1 MGSALL
7 AVQALLGAVALAA
20 TVPSGFVDSI
30 FVGVPSDATAMK
42 FSPDGRL
49 FVCQQS
55 GKLRVVQDGQLL
67 ETPFV
72 SIPVDGSDERGLLG
86 VAFDP
91 DFETN
96 NFVYVYYTAASPT
109 VHNRVSRFTANDNVA
124 VPGSEV
130 VLLELN
136 PLSATY
142 HNGGA
147 LHFGNDGKLYI
158 AVGDNGN
165 GNNSQSLGN
174 LFGKVLR
181 INRDG
186 SIPAD
191 NPFFGTAAGVNLSI
205 WARGL
210 RNPFTTAIQRS
221 TGRLFINDVGETS
234 WEEINEGAPGANYGW
249 PLAEGPSADPDFTD
263 PFHFYGHNE
272 GCAITGGA
280 FYEPPVLAF
289 PTGYH
294 GDYFYADYCGG
305 WIRRIDPVTD
315 TDAAFAGGIG
325 FPVDLKVGPDGALYY
340 LARGDGVVGRIS
352 YSAADPPAI
361 TLPPADRTVA
371 VGTSATFTVSA
382 TGAAPLTYRWRRNGN
397 LITGATGTSYTLA
410 NAQLG
415 DSGALFDV
423 IVSND
428 FGSAT
433 SDTALLTVTQNTA
446 PAAAITQ
453 PVVGTTYAGGSVINY
468 AGTGND
474 AEDGVLPA
482 SAFTWWVDFHHA
494 DPTPHTHP
502 RMAELSG
509 SKSGSFTIPT
519 LEETSPNVF
528 YRFHLRVTDSGGL
541 THSVSRDIQPRK
553 STVTLATNPAALQLR
568 LDGQP
573 VTAPHT
579 FVGVEGITR
588 NLEAV
593 SPQGT
598 SWVFSSWS
606 DGGAR
611 VHDISTPTA
620 DTTYTAQFVGQAAVS
635 IDIANMSM
643 LEGDA
648 GTKTAV
654 FPVSL
659 SSASAA
665 PVSVGWTTTNGSAK
679 SGSDYAA
686 GNGTVTF
693 PAGSTSR
700 TIAVTING
708 DTAVEANEIFYVD
721 LSAPSGATV
730 ADARA
735 VGSIKNDD
743 GTGTIAFGASS
754 YQKAESG
761 GSATIAVTRSGGLGA
776 GMTAQY
782 ATTNGTASAG
792 TDYTSTSGTLT
803 FAAGVTSVSFQV
815 PLTNDTR
822 DEVTETVNLSLSN
835 PAGGAVLGTRR
846 TASLNI
852 VDNDTGGV
860 LSFSSGAYERSES
873 GGSATIKV
881 LRTGGAASGVTVHY
895 ATSAATASATD
906 DYTSATGTLSFGA
919 GQTSATFSVALRN
932 DTVNE
937 ANETVN
943 LVLANPTGGAK
954 LGSQPTAVLTI
965 LDDE

>member
-1 MGSALL
+1 M
-7 AVQALLGAVALAA
+7 
-20 TVPSGFVDSI
+20 
-30 FVGVPSDATAMK
+30 
-42 FSPDGRL
+42 
-49 FVCQQS
+49 
-55 GKLRVVQDGQLL
+55 
-67 ETPFV
+67 
-72 SIPVDGSDERGLLG
+72 
-86 VAFDP
+86 
-91 DFETN
+91 
-96 NFVYVYYTAASPT
+96 
-109 VHNRVSRFTANDNVA
+109 
-124 VPGSEV
+124 
-130 VLLELN
+130 
-136 PLSATY
+136 
-142 HNGGA
+142 
-147 LHFGNDGKLYI
+147 
-158 AVGDNGN
+158 
-165 GNNSQSLGN
+165 
-174 LFGKVLR
+174 
-181 INRDG
+181 
-186 SIPAD
+186 
-191 NPFFGTAAGVNLSI
+191 
-205 WARGL
+205 
-210 RNPFTTAIQRS
+210 
-221 TGRLFINDVGETS
+221 
-234 WEEINEGAPGANYGW
+234 
-249 PLAEGPSADPDFTD
+249 
-263 PFHFYGHNE
+263 
-272 GCAITGGA
+272 
-280 FYEPPVLAF
+280 LAF
-289 PTGYH
+289 PTAYH
-294 GDYFYADYCGG
+294 GDYFYADYCAG
-305 WIRRIDPVTD
+305 WIRRIDPLTKSDVG
-315 TDAAFAGGIG
+315 FADGIG
-325 FPVDLKVGPDGALYY
+325 SPVDLKVGPDGALYY
-340 LARGDGVVGRIS
+340 LARDAGIVGRIS
-352 YSAADPPAI
+352 FSAADPPAI
-361 TLPPADRTVA
+361 TLQPADRTVA

-397 LITGATGTSYTLA
+397 LITGATGASYTLA

-433 SDTALLTVTQNTA
+433 SDTAQLTVTQNTA

-453 PVVGTTYAGGSVINY
+453 PVAGTTYAGGSVINY

-474 AEDGVLPA
+474 LEDGVLPA
-482 SAFTWWVDFHHA
+482 SAFTWWVDLHH
-494 DPTPHTHP
+494 DDHTHP
-502 RMAELSG
+502 RMPETSG

-519 LEETSPNVF
+519 LEETSANVF

-553 STVTLATNPAALQLR
+553 STITLATNPAALQLR

-579 FVGVEGITR
+579 FVGVEGIVR
-588 NLEAV
+588 SLEAV

-620 DTTYTAQFVGQAAVS
+620 NTTYTAQFLAQAAVS
-635 IDIANMSM
+635 IAIANVSI

-659 SSASAA
+659 SSASAT

-679 SGSDYAA
+679 SGSDYTA

-693 PAGSTSR
+693 PAGSTLR
-700 TIAVTING
+700 TIAVTISG
-708 DTAVEANEIFYVD
+708 DTAVEAKEIFYVD
-721 LSAPSGATV
+721 LSAPSGASI

-743 GTGTIAFGASS
+743 GTGTIAFGAST
-754 YQKAESG
+754 YQKAEGG
-761 GSATIAVTRSGGLGA
+761 GSATITVTRSGGLGG

-782 ATTNGTASAG
+782 ATTNGTATAG
-792 TDYTSTSGTLT
+792 TDYTATSGTLT

-815 PLTNDTR
+815 PITNDTR

-860 LSFSSGAYERSES
+860 LSFSSGAFQRSES

-881 LRTGGAASGVTVHY
+881 LRTGGAASGVTVNY
-895 ATSAATASATD
+895 ATSAGTANATD
-906 DYTSATGTLSFGA
+906 DYTSATGTLSFAA
-919 GQTSATFSVALRN
+919 GQTSASFSVALRD